1 MMGPA
6 QVTQVTKNDGVTQ
19 TWPLGNMCELG
30 LFMSIYMVLLLL
42 LYSLSY
48 IFLLFLVFVVSIH
61 IKVAFY

>member
-6 QVTQVTKNDGVTQ
+6 QVTQVTKDDGVTE
-19 TWPLGNMCELG
+19 TWPLGDMCKLG
-30 LFMSIYMVLLLL
+30 LLMSIHMVLLLL

-48 IFLLFLVFVVSIH
+48 IFLLFLVFVISIH